1 MVNSDLIKVSY
12 VTLVKLIKIAYQIYS
27 SEAHIFKLNDNHLNC
42 SMVLM
47 EVVRLNSSHWEMDTA
62 YRTFGISLYSYAD
75 TFSVNCFTVPEM
87 EDWRSFS
94 I

>member
-47 EVVRLNSSHWEMDTA
+47 EVVRLNSSH
-62 YRTFGISLYSYAD
+62 
-75 TFSVNCFTVPEM
+75 
-87 EDWRSFS
+87 
-94 I
+94 